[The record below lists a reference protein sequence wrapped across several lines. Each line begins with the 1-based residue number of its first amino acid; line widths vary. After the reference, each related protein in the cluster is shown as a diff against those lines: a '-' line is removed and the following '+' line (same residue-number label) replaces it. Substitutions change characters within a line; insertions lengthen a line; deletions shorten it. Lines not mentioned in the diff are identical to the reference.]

1 MRTKLFVAAAL
12 ALAAAAM
19 VATAGCKGGSEADKY
34 PTKQITYLVVWDPG
48 GQSDRAARQQQ
59 PMLEKALGQ
68 KVVIDYKVGGGG
80 AVGWAEFV
88 RSKPDGYNIVGTNL
102 PTIVTQPMLQE
113 VGYKTE
119 QFLPVVDFQ
128 FTPLVLAVKKDSP
141 YKNLKDFVEA
151 AKKNPGKMSVGGVAL
166 WSITHIMALEL
177 QKQMG
182 IQFQFVPHTGSAS
195 LVTNWL
201 GGHVDAAIFYTDD
214 MVRQKD
220 QGRALGI
227 AADKKFPGLEDSPL
241 LKQEGFNFVG
251 GVSRGVALPAG
262 SPDYALKK
270 LEKAFLD
277 IAKDPKV
284 IEEMKKEGFESRA
297 MGSEEFKKEIEAQTK
312 LYKEYLKDADI
323 KKDAP
328 AKK

>member
-1 MRTKLFVAAAL
+1 MRKKLFVVAAL
-12 ALAAAAM
+12 AALAT
-19 VATAGCKGGSEADKY
+19 VALASTAGCGGASEADSY
-34 PTKQITYLVVWDPG
+34 PTKPITYLVVWDPG
-48 GQSDRAARQQQ
+48 GQSDRTARQQQ

-68 KVVIDYKVGGGG
+68 KIVIDYKVGGGG

-88 RSKPDGYNIVGTNL
+88 RAKPDGYTIVGTNL

-119 QFLPVVDFQ
+119 QFLPIVDFQ
-128 FTPLVLAVKKDSP
+128 YTPLVMAVKKDSP
-141 YKNLKDFVEA
+141 YQDLKSFIDA
-151 AKKNPGKMSVGGVAL
+151 AKQNPGKMSVGGVAL

-177 QKQMG
+177 QKQYG
-182 IQFQFVPHTGSAS
+182 IEVQFVPHSGSAS

-214 MVRQKD
+214 MVRQ
-220 QGRALGI
+220 QEVGNALVI
-227 AADKKFPGLEDSPL
+227 ATENKFPGLEQFPTS
-241 LKQEGFNFVG
+241 KEAGFNFTG

-262 SPDYALKK
+262 APDYALKK

-277 IAKDPKV
+277 IAKDPEV
-284 IEEMKKEGFESRA
+284 IEGMKKEGFESRA

-312 LYKEYLKDADI
+312 LYEEYLKDADVN
-323 KKDAP
+323 KEP

>member
-1 MRTKLFVAAAL
+1 MRKKLLVAAVAAVAAL
-12 ALAAAAM
+12 ALI
-19 VATAGCKGGSEADKY
+19 ATAGCARESEADKY
-34 PTKQITYLVVWDPG
+34 PTKPITYLVVWDPG

-68 KVVIDYKVGGGG
+68 KIVIDYKVGGGG

-88 RSKPDGYNIVGTNL
+88 RAKPDGYTIVGTNL

-128 FTPLVLAVKKDSP
+128 YTPLVMAVKKDSP
-141 YKNLKDFVEA
+141 YKDFNSFIEA

-166 WSITHIMALEL
+166 WSITHIMALEI
-177 QKQMG
+177 QKQYG
-182 IQFQFVPHTGSAS
+182 VEFQFVPHSGSAS

-214 MVRQKD
+214 MTRQKEVGD
-220 QGRALGI
+220 ALLV
-227 AADKKFPGLEDSPL
+227 ATENKFPGLEQFPTS
-241 LKQEGFNFVG
+241 KEVGFNFTG

-262 SPDYALKK
+262 APDYALKK

-277 IAKDPKV
+277 IAKDPEV
-284 IEEMKKEGFESRA
+284 IEGMKKEGFESRA

-312 LYKEYLKDADI
+312 LYEEYLKDANI
-323 KKDAP
+323 SKEP
-328 AKK
+328 AQK